1 MREAPFVHLHVHS
14 EYSIL
19 DGACRIP
26 ELAARAAELEMP
38 AVALTDHGSLA
49 GAVEL
54 YREAGKAGIKPIIG
68 CEVYVADDRRAQK
81 KGYAHLT
88 LLAESNE
95 GYANLIKLASAGFL
109 EGYYYKP
116 RVDWELLAERSKG
129 LIALSGC
136 LSGRVCKALENGNR
150 AEAETE
156 LGRLRDIFGA
166 DNTFVEIQDAGLEVQ
181 KGINATL
188 AEISQT
194 TGLPLVATGDV
205 HYLNHED
212 ARAHEALLCIQSG
225 DSLQNPSHWRFDT
238 DQFYLKCPAEMAA
251 DFAGYPEAV
260 RRTLEIAERCNVTM
274 ELGRILLPRFP
285 VPNGRE
291 AFDYLVELCEKGL
304 QKRYGTVTSELQDR
318 LKFELKTIKEMGFA
332 DYFLIVWDFI
342 AFAKRN
348 GIGVGPGR
356 GSAAGSL
363 AAYCLEITDVDPMK
377 YGLLFERFLN
387 PGRKSMPDM
396 DLDFSVQGRDQ
407 VINYVADKYGR
418 DRVAQIITFG
428 TMMARAAVRD
438 AGRVLDIP
446 YGTVDRIAK
455 LIPEGPKVYLD
466 DCLKA
471 GAELKKSY
479 DEDEITRQI
488 VDLAKPLEGL
498 VRQDSIHAAGV
509 VIGDRPL
516 TDYVPLQQKGLD
528 QEVVTQFAM
537 GDVEALGLLK
547 IDFLGLRNL
556 DVIDKAEELTG
567 VDIAQIPLDDSKTYQ
582 MLARG
587 ESVGVFQF
595 EGSGMREALRQVKP
609 TQFEDLIALVALYR
623 PGPMGYI
630 PVYGKRKAGQEQ
642 VQYIDDRLRGIT
654 QSTHGI
660 CLTGDTLVFDATS
673 GRRVRLDELSSVDHV
688 QVQGVDN
695 DWAPAHARITAWMDN
710 GIRPVYEV
718 TLRNGT
724 TVRATA
730 NHEFL
735 TEDGWLR
742 LDQLRQG
749 DFIGTPPKLS
759 TLREP
764 APLDGRGRARL
775 KVLAQLLGDGSLTSS
790 HPCFYSS
797 DEALLGDFETACRRG
812 FDDLKLVR
820 YERDRGVVALRVT
833 RAKRSRSIYHEPST
847 LERWLRSE
855 GLRWKASDGRS
866 ADGNR
871 RGPASAEK
879 WVPESVFELGEEEIA
894 RFLAAIWDC
903 DGHVGEEAA
912 SFKTISRRLAVDI
925 QTLLLRLGIRSEVHS
940 SEYFAS
946 ERRQQVK
953 RTAYQVSPHGTQ
965 RFAELIQPFMTT
977 SKGLVTTRAQE
988 RVRSIDRTHALSE
1001 ILEATREL
1009 VPVGAQR
1016 QRGGQ
1021 LSIRALA
1028 AQTGIDR
1035 QHFLPNARQRKRI
1048 DVACVAPL
1056 VDRFDL
1062 PSAGRAARV
1071 AWQEIV
1077 SIEPIGEERVY
1088 DITVDRLHNFVANN
1102 VIVHNCIYQ
1111 EQYME
1116 IAKQLAGFSPAEAD
1130 DLRKA
1135 IGKKIHTLM
1144 ASLKDK
1150 FLEGCAA
1157 NRVTPAVAN
1166 QLWKDMEQ
1174 AQDYSFNKS
1183 HAACYALIAYRTA
1196 YLRAHRPAEYMAA
1209 LISSVMSTKD
1219 RVPFYVAACDEM
1231 GIEVEPPDVNVSA
1244 EDFRVVEGKIRF
1256 GLNAVKN
1263 VGESAVR
1270 SILAAREEGGHFTTI
1285 WDFCE
1290 RVDPQ
1295 VVNKRALESLVK
1307 CGAFDSTGASRKGM
1321 WEVLERALGRGAQEH
1336 ADRLSGQSSIFELG
1350 DEPAANGPKHHDP
1363 IPSEEWEKA
1372 EKLAF
1377 EKEALGLYVSE
1388 HPLSGIRE
1396 ALRRKTDAQMVE
1408 LERRRDGDVVT
1419 VGGIV
1424 GALRQTTTKKG
1435 EPMVFMRLDDVS
1447 GSVETIVFNSVY
1459 GAARDLLEADR
1470 ILVVKGRIDHKEG
1483 ETKLI
1488 AMEVAPFE
1496 ATPER
1501 SEVRLKLDARKAPAG
1516 TIQELAALLRE
1527 YPGEAPVVAAIETS
1541 GGPLT
1546 LAFGPDYR
1554 VRPEPDLF
1562 AEVKSLLGEAAIS

>member
-1 MREAPFVHLHVHS
+1 MSSKAPFVHLHVHS

-26 ELAARAAELEMP
+26 DLAARAAELEMP

-68 CEVYVADDRRAQK
+68 CEVYVADDRRAQQ

-95 GYANLIKLASAGFL
+95 GYSNLIKLASAAYL

-116 RVDWELLAERSKG
+116 RVDWELLAERSNG

-166 DNTFVEIQDAGLEVQ
+166 ESTYIEIQDAGLEVQ
-181 KGINATL
+181 KGINEAL
-188 AEISQT
+188 AEISQAT
-194 TGLPLVATGDV
+194 DLPLVATGDV
-205 HYLNHED
+205 HYLRHED

-238 DQFYLKCPAEMAA
+238 DQFYLKSPAEMAA
-251 DFAGYPEAV
+251 DFAAYPDAV
-260 RRTLEIAERCNVTM
+260 RRTLEIAERCTVTM
-274 ELGRILLPRFP
+274 ELGRILLPKFP
-285 VPNGRE
+285 TPDDRD

-304 QKRYGTVTSELQDR
+304 QKRYGNVTPELQDR

-342 AFAKRN
+342 SFAKRN

-363 AAYCLEITDVDPMK
+363 AAYCLEITDVDPMA

-396 DLDFSVQGRDQ
+396 DIDFSVHGRDQ
-407 VINYVADKYGR
+407 VINYVAEKYGR

-466 DCLKA
+466 DCLKP
-471 GAELKKSY
+471 GAELKKAY
-479 DEDEITRQI
+479 DEDEIARQI

-509 VIGDRPL
+509 VIGDRSL
-516 TDYVPLQQKGLD
+516 TDYVPLQQKGAD
-528 QEVVTQFAM
+528 QELVTQFAM

-547 IDFLGLRNL
+547 MDFLGLRNL
-556 DVIDKAEELTG
+556 DVIEKAEALVG
-567 VDIAQIPLDDSKTYQ
+567 VDIAKIPLDDAKTYE

-595 EGSGMREALRQVKP
+595 EGSGMRDSLRQVKP

-630 PVYGKRKAGQEQ
+630 PVYAKRKAGQEQ
-642 VQYIDDRLRGIT
+642 VSFPDERLKPIT
-654 QSTHGI
+654 ALTHGI
-660 CLTGDTLVFDATS
+660 
-673 GRRVRLDELSSVDHV
+673 
-688 QVQGVDN
+688 
-695 DWAPAHARITAWMDN
+695 
-710 GIRPVYEV
+710 
-718 TLRNGT
+718 
-724 TVRATA
+724 
-730 NHEFL
+730 
-735 TEDGWLR
+735 
-742 LDQLRQG
+742 
-749 DFIGTPPKLS
+749 
-759 TLREP
+759 
-764 APLDGRGRARL
+764 
-775 KVLAQLLGDGSLTSS
+775 
-790 HPCFYSS
+790 
-797 DEALLGDFETACRRG
+797 
-812 FDDLKLVR
+812 
-820 YERDRGVVALRVT
+820 
-833 RAKRSRSIYHEPST
+833 
-847 LERWLRSE
+847 
-855 GLRWKASDGRS
+855 
-866 ADGNR
+866 
-871 RGPASAEK
+871 
-879 WVPESVFELGEEEIA
+879 
-894 RFLAAIWDC
+894 
-903 DGHVGEEAA
+903 
-912 SFKTISRRLAVDI
+912 
-925 QTLLLRLGIRSEVHS
+925 
-940 SEYFAS
+940 
-946 ERRQQVK
+946 
-953 RTAYQVSPHGTQ
+953 
-965 RFAELIQPFMTT
+965 
-977 SKGLVTTRAQE
+977 
-988 RVRSIDRTHALSE
+988 
-1001 ILEATREL
+1001 
-1009 VPVGAQR
+1009 
-1016 QRGGQ
+1016 
-1021 LSIRALA
+1021 
-1028 AQTGIDR
+1028 
-1035 QHFLPNARQRKRI
+1035 
-1048 DVACVAPL
+1048 
-1056 VDRFDL
+1056 
-1062 PSAGRAARV
+1062 
-1071 AWQEIV
+1071 
-1077 SIEPIGEERVY
+1077 
-1088 DITVDRLHNFVANN
+1088 
-1102 VIVHNCIYQ
+1102 CIYQ

-1116 IAKQLAGFSPAEAD
+1116 IAKHLAGFTPAEAD

-1135 IGKKIHTLM
+1135 IGKKIHSLM

-1150 FLEGCAA
+1150 FLEGCAKS
-1157 NRVTPAVAN
+1157 NVTPAVAN

-1196 YLRAHRPAEYMAA
+1196 YLKANWPAEYMAA

-1270 SILAAREEGGHFTTI
+1270 SILAAREEGGPFTSV
-1285 WDFCE
+1285 WEFCE

-1307 CGAFDSTGASRKGM
+1307 CGAFDSTGATRKGM
-1321 WEVLERALGRGAQEH
+1321 FDVLEDSLSWGGRQQ
-1336 ADRLSGQSSIFELG
+1336 ADRLAGQGSIFDLG
-1350 DEPAANGPKHHDP
+1350 EQAEERPRHHRP
-1363 IPSEEWEKA
+1363 IGTDEWEKS
-1372 EKLAF
+1372 ERLAY

-1388 HPLSGIRE
+1388 HPLSGIRD
-1396 ALRRKTDAQMVE
+1396 ALRRKTDAQIVE

-1447 GSVETIVFNSVY
+1447 GSVEAIVFNSVY

-1483 ETKLI
+1483 ETKII

-1496 ATPER
+1496 SMPER

-1516 TIQELAALLRE
+1516 TIRELAGLLRE
-1527 YPGEAPVVAAIETS
+1527 YPGEAAVLAAIETS
-1541 GGPLT
+1541 TGPLT
-1546 LAFGPDYR
+1546 LAFGPDFR
-1554 VRPEPDLF
+1554 VRPEPDFF